1 VATTLG
7 NRLAQLVLTTL
18 GALVAIFV
26 LLRIVPG
33 DPAAAMLG
41 GNATAD
47 AVAALRAQMGLDKP
61 LYAQFA
67 DYVVSL
73 AHFDL
78 GRSLALH
85 TSVSS
90 LVLTAVGP
98 TLAVAAGGLVVSL
111 MLGIPLGLMAA
122 LGRGTRLD
130 YAATVAALLGISVP
144 GFVWALLLLLLFSV
158 QWRIFPSAG
167 AGTTPVEGL
176 RALVLPSLATG
187 LFAAGLIARITRS
200 SMLTV
205 LSQDFVRTARA
216 KGLPPSA
223 VLRRHTLRNA
233 LIPVLTVIGL
243 NVTTLLQG
251 ALIVE
256 LVFNRPGLGRL
267 ALDAINARD
276 YVVLQG
282 FMIMTVIVVALVN
295 IGVDILYGAVD
306 PRLRA

>member
-1 VATTLG
+1 MATTLG